1 MSPLDTASPGTA
13 DDPAA
18 EGPDDSPV
26 ISLLGIGKTFRRGH
40 RSAPVLTDI
49 DLDIHAGETLALVGE
64 SGSGKTTLAR
74 IVVGLVEP
82 TDGQVLTLGE
92 DLRTGRRRASTQQAR
107 AVQMVFQDPY
117 ASMNPRMRIRDVIA
131 EGLITHRRRELGSDG
146 VRREVGR
153 LLEAVDL
160 DPDLARRFPHECS
173 GGQRQRIAIARALA
187 LEPRLLVLDEP
198 TSALDVSVQATIL
211 ELLRELQE
219 RTGVAYLFVSHDL
232 AVVSGIA
239 DRVAVMAD
247 GRIEEIGP
255 CREVLS
261 APSSAVTRRLLGS
274 IAHPDP
280 RRANPA
286 FAAGAAGAA
295 EAEAHGT
302 AAAPAPAPAPAPA
315 KPRAESEDDG

>member
-1 MSPLDTASPGTA
+1 MSTSAPSATVGPEA
-13 DDPAA
+13 DDV
-18 EGPDDSPV
+18 PV
-26 ISLLGIGKTFRRGH
+26 ISVCGLGKTYRRRH
-40 RSAPVLTDI
+40 RSTPVLTDV
-49 DLDIHAGETLALVGE
+49 DLSIHAGETLALVGE

-74 IVVGLVEP
+74 IIVGLVDP

-92 DLRTGRRRASTQQAR
+92 DLRTGRRRASAQQAR
-107 AVQMVFQDPY
+107 SVQMVFQDPY
-117 ASMNPRMRIRDVIA
+117 ASMNPRMRIRDVVA
-131 EGLITHRRRELGSDG
+131 EGLLTHRRSELGAEG
-146 VRREVGR
+146 IRREVAR
-153 LLEAVDL
+153 LLKAVDL

-211 ELLRELQE
+211 DLLRELQE

-239 DRVAVMAD
+239 DRVAVMSA

-255 CREVLS
+255 TRQVLS
-261 APSSAVTRRLLGS
+261 APASAVTRRLLDS

-286 FAAGAAGAA
+286 FSTADAAVGAASDSAGGSAANAAGG
-295 EAEAHGT
+295 GT
-302 AAAPAPAPAPAPA
+302 A
-315 KPRAESEDDG
+315 

>member
-1 MSPLDTASPGTA
+1 MSPHDHDAPLITVRG
-13 DDPAA
+13 
-18 EGPDDSPV
+18 V
-26 ISLLGIGKTFRRGH
+26 GKTFRQH
-40 RSAPVLTDI
+40 RRENTVLTDI

-74 IVVGLVEP
+74 IIVGLAEP
-82 TDGQVLTLGE
+82 TGGRVLTLGE
-92 DLRTGRRRASTQQAR
+92 DLATGRRRSSAQRAR
-107 AVQMVFQDPY
+107 TVQMVFQDPY

-131 EGLITHRRRELGSDG
+131 EGLITHRRSELGADG
-146 VRREVGR
+146 IRAEVSR

-187 LEPRLLVLDEP
+187 LEPQLLVLDEP

-211 ELLRELQE
+211 DLLRDLQE
-219 RTGVAYLFVSHDL
+219 RMGVAYLFVSHDL

-239 DRVAVMAD
+239 DRVAVVAD

-261 APSSAVTRRLLGS
+261 APSSAVTRRLLDS

-286 FAAGAAGAA
+286 LASTGAGRADWARNDGADGAGGASR
-295 EAEAHGT
+295 T
-302 AAAPAPAPAPAPA
+302 
-315 KPRAESEDDG
+315 DGADA

>member
-1 MSPLDTASPGTA
+1 VLD
-13 DDPAA
+13 
-18 EGPDDSPV
+18 
-26 ISLLGIGKTFRRGH
+26 
-40 RSAPVLTDI
+40 DI
-49 DLDIHAGETLALVGE
+49 DLDIHPGETLALVGE

-74 IVVGLVEP
+74 IAVGLADP
-82 TDGQVLTLGE
+82 TEGDVLTLGE
-92 DLRTGRRRASTQQAR
+92 DLRTGRRRASAQQAR
-107 AVQMVFQDPY
+107 TVQMVFQDPY
-117 ASMNPRMRIRDVIA
+117 ASMNPRMRIRDVVA
-131 EGLITHRRRELGSDG
+131 EGLITHRRRELGLDG
-146 VRREVGR
+146 IRTEVAR
-153 LLEAVDL
+153 LLDAVDL

-211 ELLRELQE
+211 DLLRQLQD

-239 DRVAVMAD
+239 DRVAVMAQ
-247 GRIEEIGP
+247 GRIAEIGP

-261 APSSAVTRRLLGS
+261 APSSPVTRRLLES

-286 FAAGAAGAA
+286 LAMSA
-295 EAEAHGT
+295 
-302 AAAPAPAPAPAPA
+302 
-315 KPRAESEDDG
+315 DG

>member
-1 MSPLDTASPGTA
+1 MSTH
-13 DDPAA
+13 DPA
-18 EGPDDSPV
+18 DPV
-26 ISLLGIGKTFRRGH
+26 LSLRGIGKTFRRH
-40 RSAPVLTDI
+40 RTEKRVLSDI
-49 DLDIHAGETLALVGE
+49 DLDVRPGETLALVGE

-74 IVVGLVEP
+74 IAVGLAEP
-82 TDGQVLTLGE
+82 TEGEVLTAGE
-92 DLRTGRRRASTQQAR
+92 DLRTGRRRASAKQAR
-107 AVQMVFQDPY
+107 MVQMVFQDPY
-117 ASMNPRMRIRDVIA
+117 ASMNPRMRIRDVVA
-131 EGLITHRRRELGSDG
+131 EGLLTHRRRELGLDG
-146 VRREVGR
+146 IRAEVAR
-153 LLEAVDL
+153 LLDAVDL

-211 ELLRELQE
+211 DLLRQLQE

-247 GRIEEIGP
+247 GRIAEIGP

-261 APSSAVTRRLLGS
+261 APSSEVTRRLLAS

-286 FAAGAAGAA
+286 LAAGAD
-295 EAEAHGT
+295 
-302 AAAPAPAPAPAPA
+302 
-315 KPRAESEDDG
+315 R

>member
-1 MSPLDTASPGTA
+1 MSESSHDT
-13 DDPAA
+13 
-18 EGPDDSPV
+18 PV
-26 ISLLGIGKTFRRGH
+26 ISVRGVAKTYRRRH
-40 RSAPVLTDI
+40 RETTVLTDI
-49 DLDIHAGETLALVGE
+49 DLDIRAGETLALVGE

-74 IVVGLVEP
+74 IVVGL
-82 TDGQVLTLGE
+82 TGATAGQVLTLGE
-92 DLRTGRRRASTQQAR
+92 DLAGDRRRASAQR
-107 AVQMVFQDPY
+107 AHTLQMVFQDPY
-117 ASMNPRMRIRDVIA
+117 ASMNPRLRIRDVIA
-131 EGLITHRRRELGSDG
+131 EPLVTHRRAALGASG
-146 VRREVGR
+146 IRAEVAR

-160 DPDLARRFPHECS
+160 DPDLAARFPHECS

-211 ELLRELQE
+211 DLLREIQQ

-239 DRVAVMAD
+239 DRIAVMAD
-247 GRIEEIGP
+247 GRIEEAGP

-261 APSSAVTRRLLGS
+261 APSSAVTRRLLDS

-286 FAAGAAGAA
+286 HASAGA
-295 EAEAHGT
+295 T
-302 AAAPAPAPAPAPA
+302 
-315 KPRAESEDDG
+315 S

>member
-1 MSPLDTASPGTA
+1 MSSPDRPATDTDRMEA
-13 DDPAA
+13 DQNRTEQVSTGGRTTIRGEAD
-18 EGPDDSPV
+18 ETPV
-26 ISLLGIGKTFRRGH
+26 ISVRGVGRTYRRRH
-40 RSAPVLTDI
+40 RSTPVLTDV
-49 DLDIHAGETLALVGE
+49 DLDIRAGETLALVGE

-74 IVVGLVEP
+74 IIVGLVDP

-92 DLRTGRRRASTQQAR
+92 NLRTGRRRASAQQAR
-107 AVQMVFQDPY
+107 SVQMVFQDPY
-117 ASMNPRMRIRDVIA
+117 ASMNPRMRIRDVVA
-131 EGLITHRRRELGSDG
+131 EGLLTHRRSELGADG
-146 VRREVGR
+146 IRREVTR

-211 ELLRELQE
+211 DLLRELQE

-239 DRVAVMAD
+239 DRVAVMAA

-255 CREVLS
+255 TRQVLS
-261 APSSAVTRRLLGS
+261 APASAVTRRLLDS

-286 FAAGAAGAA
+286 FAD
-295 EAEAHGT
+295 
-302 AAAPAPAPAPAPA
+302 
-315 KPRAESEDDG
+315 AESDA

>member
-1 MSPLDTASPGTA
+1 MSPHDHDAPLITVR
-13 DDPAA
+13 
-18 EGPDDSPV
+18 EV
-26 ISLLGIGKTFRRGH
+26 GKTFRR
-40 RSAPVLTDI
+40 RRRENTVLTGI

-74 IVVGLVEP
+74 IVVGLTEP
-82 TDGQVLTLGE
+82 TEGQVLTLGE
-92 DLRTGRRRASTQQAR
+92 DLRTGRRRASAQQAR
-107 AVQMVFQDPY
+107 TVQMVFQDPY

-131 EGLITHRRRELGSDG
+131 EGLITHRRGELGVAG
-146 VRREVGR
+146 IRAEVSR
-153 LLEAVDL
+153 LLESVDL
-160 DPDLARRFPHECS
+160 DPALARRFPHECS

-187 LEPRLLVLDEP
+187 LEPQLLVLDEP

-211 ELLRELQE
+211 DLLRELQE

-261 APSSAVTRRLLGS
+261 APSSAVTRRLLDS

-286 FAAGAAGAA
+286 FADAGAGA
-295 EAEAHGT
+295 
-302 AAAPAPAPAPAPA
+302 
-315 KPRAESEDDG
+315 